1 LGEVNSKNLKIA
13 IYIGHGA
20 SYSWIWFV
28 KTFDYLDYNEV
39 YFLDESDIRNGQLSN
54 FDCLVLPG
62 GDPFLIAE
70 GLLEDGLD
78 KIRQFVTE
86 GGSYI
91 GVCAGT
97 YLSIIFNDDPM
108 PWLNLVEVPINNF
121 SRTPPEAIRMK
132 YKYLV
137 PYKEGYVFH
146 PVRGSLEV
154 GNKDF
159 RFKAPLYGGPPM
171 IAPVENRLLDYV
183 NFDDKTLYLIDED
196 TAKET
201 MVGNAAGIRIP
212 IKKGCLYLFGPHFE
226 HPSYPKA
233 NLFLNDILNNIKPMA
248 PGPTKKDD
256 IVLLHGEELKLLM
269 RVLKR
274 EMSSA
279 RVLSNG
285 LMNLRWKIGEKVWE
299 DEKIVYFLNE
309 TWKTLKNL
317 QRYETLPIENPK
329 ELETNARHIHSL
341 LAEIRI
347 LSKGGKDT
355 NVQAEQL
362 IEATKKL
369 SKGLFDTYF
378 NLKRNVWWSNGK
390 IS

>member
-1 LGEVNSKNLKIA
+1 MGEKDSKNLKIA

-28 KTFDYLDYNEV
+28 KTFDSLDYNEV
-39 YFLDESDIRNGQLSN
+39 YFLDDFDIRNGELSN

-70 GLLEDGLD
+70 GLNEDGLD
-78 KIRQFVTE
+78 KIRQFVFN

-108 PWLNLVEVPINNF
+108 PWLNLAQIRINNF
-121 SRTPPEAIRMK
+121 STSPPEAIRMK

-137 PYKEGYVFH
+137 PYREGYVFH

-154 GNKDF
+154 GNKDLS
-159 RFKAPLYGGPPM
+159 FKAPLYGGPPM
-171 IAPVENRLLDYV
+171 IAPAENRLLDYV
-183 NFDDKTLYLIDED
+183 DFDEKTLYLIDED
-196 TAKET
+196 VAKST
-201 MVGNAAGIRIP
+201 MVGNAAGIRVP

-226 HPSYPKA
+226 HPSYPEA
-233 NLFLNDILNNIKPMA
+233 NMFLNGIMSNIKPLA
-248 PGPTKKDD
+248 PGPAKRNVT
-256 IVLLHGEELKLLM
+256 LLHGDGLKEWM
-269 RVLKR
+269 DVIKR
-274 EMSSA
+274 ELSSA

-285 LMNLRWKIGEKVWE
+285 LMNLKWKIGEKVWE

-309 TWKTLKNL
+309 TWKTLKSL
-317 QRYETLPIENPK
+317 QRYDALPIESPK
-329 ELETNARHIHSL
+329 ELEVNARHIHSL
-341 LAEIRI
+341 LAEIRV
-347 LSKGGKDT
+347 LSKEGEDT
-355 NVQAEQL
+355 NVQAEKL
-362 IEATKKL
+362 IDATKKL
-369 SKGLFDTYF
+369 SKGLFDAYF
-378 NLKRNVWWSNGK
+378 DLKRNIWWSNGK

>member
-1 LGEVNSKNLKIA
+1 MGELNSKNLKIA

-28 KTFDYLDYNEV
+28 KTFDSLDFNEI
-39 YFLDESDIRNGQLSN
+39 YFLDEFDIQNGELGN

-62 GDPFLIAE
+62 GDPFLIAD
-70 GLLEDGLD
+70 GLLEEGLVE
-78 KIRQFVTE
+78 IRKFVK
-86 GGSYI
+86 GGGTYL

-108 PWLNLVEVPINNF
+108 PWLNLAQVPINNY
-121 SRTPPEAIRMK
+121 SANPPEAIRMK

-137 PYKEGYVFH
+137 PYREGFVFH

-154 GNKDF
+154 GNEHMS
-159 RFKAPLYGGPPM
+159 FKAPLYGGPPM
-171 IAPVENRLLDYV
+171 IAPPENRLLDYID
-183 NFDDKTLYLIDED
+183 FDDKTLYLVEEG
-196 TAKET
+196 TAKKT
-201 MVGNAAGIRIP
+201 MVGNAAGIKIP
-212 IKKGCLYLFGPHFE
+212 IGKGHLFLFGPHFE
-226 HPSYPKA
+226 HPSYPRA
-233 NLFLNDILNNIKPMA
+233 NKFLFDILCKIRPFA
-248 PGPTKKDD
+248 CGPEKKD
-256 IVLLHGEELKLLM
+256 IVLLHGE
-269 RVLKR
+269 VLNLWVKTIKR
-274 EMSSA
+274 ELSSA

-285 LMNLRWKIGEKVWE
+285 LVNLKWKIGEKVWE
-299 DEKIVYFLNE
+299 DEKIIYFLNE
-309 TWKTLKNL
+309 TWKTLKAL
-317 QRYETLPIENPK
+317 QKYDALPIEDPL

-355 NVQAEQL
+355 SSQAEKL

-378 NLKRNVWWSNGK
+378 NIKRNSWWSNGK

>member
-1 LGEVNSKNLKIA
+1 LGDLNSKNLHIA

-28 KTFDYLDYNEV
+28 KTFDSLGFNEV
-39 YFLDESDIRNGQLSN
+39 YFLDESDIRDGQLDN
-54 FDCLVLPG
+54 YDCLVVPG

-70 GLLEDGLD
+70 GLDEDGLD
-78 KIRQFVTE
+78 KIRQFVFN
-86 GGSYI
+86 GGTYL

-97 YLSIIFNDDPM
+97 YLSIIFNDNPM
-108 PWLNLVEVPINNF
+108 PWLNLAEIGINNF
-121 SRTPPEAIRMK
+121 SISPPEAVRMK

-137 PYKEGYVFH
+137 PYREGYVFH

-154 GNKDF
+154 GNKEHS
-159 RFKAPLYGGPPM
+159 FKAPLYGGPPM
-171 IAPVENRLLDYV
+171 MAPAENRLLDYV
-183 NFDDKTLYLIDED
+183 DFDEKTLYLIDED

-201 MVGNAAGIRIP
+201 MVGNAAGIKIP

-226 HPSYPKA
+226 HPSYPQA
-233 NLFLNDILNNIKPMA
+233 NMFLNDIFSNLRPMTN
-248 PGPTKKDD
+248 GPPKKS
-256 IVLLHGEELKLLM
+256 LTMMHGDALRDWM
-269 RVLKR
+269 GVLKR
-274 EMSSA
+274 ELSSA

-317 QRYETLPIENPK
+317 QRYETLPMENPK

-341 LAEIRI
+341 LAEIRV
-347 LSKGGKDT
+347 LSKEGEDT
-355 NVQAEQL
+355 NAQAEML
-362 IEATKKL
+362 IDATKKL
-369 SKGLFDTYF
+369 SKGLFDAYF
-378 NLKRNVWWSNGK
+378 NLKRNIWWSNGK